1 MAKLVLVQPGLDSE
15 MKLAPVD
22 RDLRGPF
29 DSSEVG
35 LLAPHLDFGSLRIS
49 PKEGLQI
56 RAEVDEITKRI
67 VALTL
72 ELENHKLQLQAFSAP
87 TKEGM
92 WEEVMQQ
99 TISAI
104 QEQNGTV
111 ELLESQLGKE
121 LRVTAPVSMSGQVS
135 FKETR
140 VVGVDGPRWFLRGIF
155 SGEELYS
162 TSRYL
167 TLVEL
172 FRSVVVH
179 RGDFPIPPGELLPI
193 TLPVQEQA

>member
-1 MAKLVLVQPGLDSE
+1 LEDS
-15 MKLAPVD
+15 
-22 RDLRGPF
+22 
-29 DSSEVG
+29 
-35 LLAPHLDFGSLRIS
+35 
-49 PKEGLQI
+49 
-56 RAEVDEITKRI
+56 TKRI

-72 ELENHKLQLQAFSAP
+72 EIENHKLQLQAFSAP
-87 TKEGM
+87 TKDGM

-104 QEQNGTV
+104 QAQSGTV
-111 ELLESQLGKE
+111 EVLEGQLGKE
-121 LRVTAPVSMSGQVS
+121 LRVTAPVSMHGEVS

-162 TSRYL
+162 TSKYL
-167 TLVEL
+167 ILVEL

-179 RGDFPIPPGELLPI
+179 RGDYPVPPGELLPI
-193 TLPVQEQA
+193 SLPVQEQA